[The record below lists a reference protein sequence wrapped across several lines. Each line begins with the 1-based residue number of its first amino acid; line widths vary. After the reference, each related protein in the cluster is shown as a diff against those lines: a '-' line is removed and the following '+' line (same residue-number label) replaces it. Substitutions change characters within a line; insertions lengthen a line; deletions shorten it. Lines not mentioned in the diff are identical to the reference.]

1 MVLDTMDMLV
11 WDTMDMLVWDTMVML
26 VLDILAMVMVL
37 AMVIT
42 MERGKLNLMLKLTL
56 HFSTAPTDMVSG
68 IMAMLGLDITVMLVL
83 DTLDMVLAMV
93 TMASVQHRWCNTFS
107 CHFSESLEIHT
118 SIESH
123 EIVIKEQI
131 MFPKK

>member
-1 MVLDTMDMLV
+1 
-11 WDTMDMLVWDTMVML
+11 
-26 VLDILAMVMVL
+26 
-37 AMVIT
+37 MVIT
-42 MERGKLNLMLKLTL
+42 MERGKLNLLLMLKLTL

-83 DTLDMVLAMV
+83 DTLAMLVLVIMDMVLAMV

>member
-11 WDTMDMLVWDTMVML
+11 WDTMDMLVLDTMGML

-42 MERGKLNLMLKLTL
+42 ME
-56 HFSTAPTDMVSG
+56 
-68 IMAMLGLDITVMLVL
+68 
-83 DTLDMVLAMV
+83 
-93 TMASVQHRWCNTFS
+93 SVQPRWCNTFS
-107 CHFSESLEIHT
+107 CHCSDSKEIHT
-118 SIESH
+118 AIENH

-131 MFPKK
+131 MFPKNVVLLPSSDQAPASLSFSCILNFMTPKSIF

>member
-42 MERGKLNLMLKLTL
+42 MERGKLNLLLMLKLTL
-56 HFSTAPTDMVSG
+56 HFSTAPTDMVLG
-68 IMAMLGLDITVMLVL
+68 IMAMLGLDITVMMVL
-83 DTLDMVLAMV
+83 DMA

-107 CHFSESLEIHT
+107 CHFSESLESHT
-118 SIESH
+118 SI
-123 EIVIKEQI
+123 
-131 MFPKK
+131 